1 MITVNNKEYRN
12 LVEQV
17 GYLTN
22 RVDEHYERDRVLADY
37 GIRIVGSVDSVD
49 NLPPANTYDGLY
61 GDAYTVGTGAPY
73 DFYIFTRPL
82 QGETE
87 NRWLDLGQLAIQG
100 PQGDIGPEGPV
111 GPQGESTQWYVGQ
124 GQPYIEAN
132 VNSLYFD
139 TTTSNIYQKQEGQWI
154 MVANIKGNTGAQ
166 GPQGPQG
173 EIGPQG
179 PQGIQ
184 GENGVPGDAVNIVGI
199 LTSSSMLPDP
209 DTVARDS
216 AYVVEDG
223 TGQWLYFITGLG
235 TAESPLIWD
244 KVAFENGTTV
254 LVGGNPVQT
263 FDADSKVD
271 KFTVTTGP
279 DKLYAYTPATQ
290 TNRSYTIASNKNFM
304 EGGYMPIYVN
314 TDNTAGTDG
323 PWNINKGFL
332 ITQTPQQNY
341 HSANKKYVDEQ
352 VQAVKDASVEK
363 NTTQEYIV
371 YGTSSV
377 GTQTTHTI
385 ATTNARRTAGSI
397 PSYSSLTNTNADT
410 IPSNATLIVST
421 PTKIAQAANKQYVDN
436 NLSIINNRF
445 LKSKILLGYTS
456 YYVSN
461 LIETG
466 VPCIIE
472 LTPCFNKQDQVG
484 QFGLGFSSGTMI
496 YTKLQIIYT
505 GSGIPYGVGYKSDGT
520 RVVFSSGLT
529 AVYISGV
536 SMVSV
541 EYSPAIVDIAS

>member
-22 RVDEHYERDRVLADY
+22 RVDEHYERDRVLEDY
-37 GIRIVGSVDSVD
+37 GIRVVGSVNSVD
-49 NLPPANTYDGLY
+49 QLPNPVAYDGLY

-124 GQPYIEAN
+124 GVPYLEAN

-139 TTTSNIYQKQEGQWI
+139 TTTANIYQKQEGQWV

-173 EIGPQG
+173 ERGEQG

-216 AYVVEDG
+216 AYVIEDG

-235 TAESPLIWD
+235 TTESPLIWD
-244 KVAFENGTTV
+244 RVAFENGTTV
-254 LVGGNPVQT
+254 LVNGNPVQT

-271 KFTVTTGP
+271 ALTAGKEFAVVPFYAAGSTVQGWKSIGVSRYSAVAANLVQYLSVNNVEGDYIPTG
-279 DKLYAYTPATQ
+279 
-290 TNRSYTIASNKNFM
+290 TI
-304 EGGYMPIYVN
+304 IVN
-314 TDNTAGTDG
+314 TPTKIA
-323 PWNINKGFL
+323 
-332 ITQTPQQNY
+332 
-341 HSANKKYVDEQ
+341 HAANKKYVDEQ
-352 VQAVKDASVEK
+352 VQAAKDASVAK
-363 NTTQEYIV
+363 ITTAKRI
-371 YGTSSV
+371 YGTSSD
-377 GTQTTHTI
+377 GTTTTGYI
-385 ATTNARRTAGSI
+385 LNGESAEAGSI
-397 PSYSSLTNTNADT
+397 PQRRSGGRIVTGTPTVDADATNKKYVDDAIAAKPHITEQFKFMNPEDSSTNKLALSTYYAMDNTHITFEA
-410 IPSNATLIVST
+410 IPLDVNLASAGIAFSTTPNVVYRKLEFFKSSDVLQSNAPWCRGTLVDGTVSYFQ
-421 PTKIAQAANKQYVDN
+421 PA
-436 NLSIINNRF
+436 
-445 LKSKILLGYTS
+445 
-456 YYVSN
+456 
-461 LIETG
+461 
-466 VPCIIE
+466 
-472 LTPCFNKQDQVG
+472 
-484 QFGLGFSSGTMI
+484 SSGGT
-496 YTKLQIIYT
+496 LVAR
-505 GSGIPYGVGYKSDGT
+505 SGPILVTVTISPI
-520 RVVFSSGLT
+520 T
-529 AVYISGV
+529 AL
-536 SMVSV
+536 
-541 EYSPAIVDIAS
+541 

>member
-100 PQGDIGPEGPV
+100 PQGDIGPQGPV

-263 FDADSKVD
+263 FDADSKVS
-271 KFTVTTGP
+271 KITSTTQY
-279 DKLYAYTPATQ
+279 LRVYANYAGTEKSPIVATTPGLAVDQ
-290 TNRSYTIASNKNFM
+290 SDRIASY
-304 EGGYMPIYVN
+304 GPVGRSATSTVN
-314 TDNTAGTDG
+314 AHLMTGIPVYDYDA
-323 PWNINKGFL
+323 
-332 ITQTPQQNY
+332 
-341 HSANKKYVDEQ
+341 ANKKYVDEQ

-456 YYVSN
+456 YSVSN

-472 LTPCFNKQDQVG
+472 LTPCFNTQDQVG
-484 QFGLGFSSGTMI
+484 QFGLGFSSGTII

-529 AVYISGV
+529 TVYISGV

>member
-166 GPQGPQG
+166 GPQGPKG

-223 TGQWLYFITGLG
+223 IGQWLYFITGLG

-254 LVGGNPVQT
+254 LVDGNPVQT
-263 FDADSKVD
+263 FDADSKISVPSATHELAVVPTFEVNSQ
-271 KFTVTTGP
+271 KV
-279 DKLYAYTPATQ
+279 LYRNIGQSVHSAKGNAIALYIGEANTSGDTIPA
-290 TNRSYTIASNKNFM
+290 
-304 EGGYMPIYVN
+304 GC
-314 TDNTAGTDG
+314 
-323 PWNINKGFL
+323 L
-332 ITQTPQQNY
+332 ITNTPTKIA
-341 HSANKKYVDEQ
+341 HAANKKYVDEQ
-352 VQAVKDASVEK
+352 VQAAKDASVPAVS
-363 NTTQEYIV
+363 TASIL
-371 YGTSSV
+371 YGNGANGNLFNFTWSENDAAYTIARRGAGGTLAV
-377 GTQTTHTI
+377 GTPAKDAD
-385 ATTNARRTAGSI
+385 ATT
-397 PSYSSLTNTNADT
+397 
-410 IPSNATLIVST
+410 
-421 PTKIAQAANKQYVDN
+421 KKYVDN
-436 NLSIINNRF
+436 AIANLQIKTINSKLVIGKTSIPLTDYILSGVPSIIE
-445 LKSKILLGYTS
+445 I
-456 YYVSN
+456 
-461 LIETG
+461 
-466 VPCIIE
+466 
-472 LTPCFNKQDQVG
+472 TPVFQSATQVG
-484 QFGLGFSSGTMI
+484 GIGIGYSSSSDKYVRIKVIDQGGTQ
-496 YTKLQIIYT
+496 KLAMC
-505 GSGIPYGVGYKSDGT
+505 YKSDGT
-520 RVVFSSGLT
+520 LAIVNVGPFLYVNSDIP
-529 AVYISGV
+529 AVAF
-536 SMVSV
+536 
-541 EYSPAIVDIAS
+541 EYSPATLVTS